1 MFDADITAHIRALE
15 QPAQKRAPSSEKQ
28 PGKYRGVVQRWSRF
42 GYGFVRSDQTI
53 PEIGP
58 DAELF
63 VGAVQLRRSRIL
75 HPLQHGDRLSLDL
88 KKAGDGR
95 YEATNIALLDMAAA
109 A

>member
-1 MFDADITAHIRALE
+1 MFDADMTAHIKSLE
-15 QPAQKRAPSSEKQ
+15 QPAPKRTPEKQ
-28 PGKYRGVVQRWSRF
+28 KAAGKYCGAIRRWSRY
-42 GYGFVRSDQTI
+42 GYGFIKPDQTI

-75 HPLQHGDRLSLDL
+75 HPLQHGDRLSFDL

-95 YEATNIALLDMAAA
+95 YEACNVSLLAA
-109 A
+109 